1 MAYAAYLRIYE
12 PVSAFHEPD
21 RSRWAAYADSATRP
35 RRPDMLA
42 AEHADALRRV
52 IAEPPVAVPEEESEH
67 AYVRRVDGLAYVCPW
82 ETQLRSRLAWGLL
95 QEHARPGSER
105 SGGPVPEQAD
115 AASPERLTRR
125 VPGRT
130 ARPHIKTSA
139 WTVPLAWFF
148 PFEGAERWVALGHE
162 PVQRAVDLRSAAA
175 VRALVYAT
183 PMAQARKRVA
193 RRLRVLRQTQD
204 TVQRQQTGILEEP
217 GVLGENGVLGEEA
230 PLSTAEV
237 AGVGRWL
244 EQFHPCSLVEL
255 DYGGLVGLFSD
266 DALCGDESVAEIA
279 AAIDAIAGNQREVAL
294 AMYSRVRA
302 RWRAFYEFELVN

>member
-52 IAEPPVAVPEEESEH
+52 IAEPPVAVPEEESQH

-82 ETQLRSRLAWGLL
+82 ETQLRSRLAWGLI
-95 QEHARPGSER
+95 QEHAGPVSEPARGPVSER
-105 SGGPVPEQAD
+105 AGVP
-115 AASPERLTRR
+115 ASERMARR

-130 ARPHIKTSA
+130 ARPHIRTSA
-139 WTVPLAWFF
+139 WTVPLAWFV

-193 RRLRVLRQTQD
+193 RGLRVLRQTQG
-204 TVQRQQTGILEEP
+204 QQAEARQQDA
-217 GVLGENGVLGEEA
+217 VLGEEA
-230 PLSTAEV
+230 PLSEAEI

-244 EQFHPCSLVEL
+244 EQFHPSSLVEL